1 MSVTRRSWHG
11 AGSSKRQEPD
21 PWWPPVEPL
30 AGGREVD
37 VLGQYLPLVFLFAL
51 AFLFAA
57 LSFFASRLLAPRSP
71 NDKKEA
77 PYECGI
83 IPGREAPE
91 RFPVRFFLVA
101 MIFIVFD
108 IEIIFFYPWAIAH
121 GEIGLFGLV
130 SVFIFSFAVFESFVY
145 LIGNGALE
153 WGPLSREAPGGG
165 VVSAGRT
172 SSTTVSRAGIR
183 QVGLEGRPGGGA

>member
-1 MSVTRRSWHG
+1 MPAKFGV
-11 AGSSKRQEPD
+11 P
-21 PWWPPVEPL
+21 
-30 AGGREVD
+30 D
-37 VLGQYLPLVFLFAL
+37 VLGQYLPIVLLLFLTV
-51 AFLFAA
+51 LFAA
-57 LSFFASRLLAPRSP
+57 VSFVVSRLLAPRSP
-71 NDKKEA
+71 NDRKAA

-83 IPGREAPE
+83 IPGRETPE

-121 GEIGLFGLV
+121 NEIGLFGLV
-130 SVFIFSFAVFESFVY
+130 AVLIFSFAVFESFVY

-165 VVSAGRT
+165 VVLAGRT

-183 QVGLEGRPGGGA
+183 QVGLEGRPGGNN